1 VGTLDDVLRARAA
14 HSGYDDWNYVDG
26 TLADIEEALARVKP
40 TIITRVS
47 SMPSWAP
54 HAIAIGLLL
63 VTGSI
68 GGGWWL
74 HHNAQ
79 LKAEA
84 EALAKARL
92 MNQPVKDLPSPLLHM
107 PSTNKMMSACAKVV
121 DQLPLSLH
129 GWSVN
134 GLSCSPASA
143 NIVWKRQPS
152 ATVALRPEGALDS
165 SGDTVIRSIPFNL
178 GSIGIDNSISLE
190 DEKVLLLA
198 ALQPMQVK
206 VAITM
211 PKPVAVLPGEE
222 ANKTRPKPSAL
233 FSFVLPIS
241 PFDMNWDSIPGLR
254 INTVRTGT
262 NGWTVEGVMYGK

>member
-1 VGTLDDVLRARAA
+1 
-14 HSGYDDWNYVDG
+14 
-26 TLADIEEALARVKP
+26 
-40 TIITRVS
+40 
-47 SMPSWAP
+47 MPLTS
-54 HAIAIGLLL
+54 
-63 VTGSI
+63 
-68 GGGWWL
+68 
-74 HHNAQ
+74 
-79 LKAEA
+79 
-84 EALAKARL
+84 
-92 MNQPVKDLPSPLLHM
+92 
-107 PSTNKMMSACAKVV
+107 KMMSQCAKVV

-143 NIVWKRQPS
+143 NIVWARQPS

-165 SGDTVIRSIPFNL
+165 SGDTVIQSIPFNL

-198 ALQPMQVK
+198 ALQPMRVK

-222 ANKTRPKPSAL
+222 VNKSRPKPSAL

-241 PFDMNWDSIPGLR
+241 PFGMNWDSIPGLR
-254 INTVRTGT
+254 INTVQTGT